1 MSDVVSN
8 QPIPARKRRW
18 GRGSVGLALTAL
30 ALLPAAAVGRV
41 FDGWDRMPPIA
52 QWAVIGI
59 GAACTI
65 AVVYLI
71 FTSESE
77 EGP

>member
-1 MSDVVSN
+1 MSDVVSK
-8 QPIPARKRRW
+8 QPTPTWKGRR
-18 GRGSVGLALTAL
+18 GRGSVALALAAL

-41 FDGWDRMPPIA
+41 FGGWDRIPPVG

-71 FTSESE
+71 ITSESE